1 MENLDQFRK
10 ETKEWLEENCP
21 PEMRKPMGP
30 GDVVWGGRNCKFPH
44 PDAKLWLEEN
54 GRKRLDLSNLAKR
67 IWRWRS

>member
-44 PDAKLWLEEN
+44 PDAKLWLE
-54 GRKRLDLSNLAKR
+54 R
-67 IWRWRS
+67 I